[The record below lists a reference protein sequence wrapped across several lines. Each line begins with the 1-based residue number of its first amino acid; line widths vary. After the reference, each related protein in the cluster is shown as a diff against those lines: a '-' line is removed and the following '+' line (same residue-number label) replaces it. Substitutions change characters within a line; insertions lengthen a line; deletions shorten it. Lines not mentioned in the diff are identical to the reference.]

1 MTKDLY
7 PEALELAHD
16 ILAIHFGYISIPLLQ
31 RYLRINYQTAKVL
44 LDRMDKDGWLYPIEK
59 KLRRVREVA
68 E

>member
-44 LDRMDKDGWLYPIEK
+44 LDRMDKDGWPIEK
-59 KLRRVREVA
+59 KLRRVREVK

>member
-44 LDRMDKDGWLYPIEK
+44 LDRMDKDGWPIEK
-59 KLRRVREVA
+59 KLRKVREVA

>member
-16 ILAIHFGYISIPLLQ
+16 IGYISIPLLQ

-44 LDRMDKDGWLYPIEK
+44 LDTMDKDGWLYPIEK
-59 KLRRVREVA
+59 KLRKVREVA